1 MILRIFLAIFL
12 SASSYFA
19 FQIYWG
25 EQGVKRD
32 EELAKQIEYQEQI
45 NKRLKV
51 RNDALRAQ
59 IGDLKRGEDAI
70 EEHVR
75 TELQYI
81 KDGEVFYRIV
91 EK

>member
-1 MILRIFLAIFL
+1 MLRIFLGIFL
-12 SASSYFA
+12 CSTMYFSFQA
-19 FQIYWG
+19 FWG
-25 EQGVKRD
+25 DQGMKRE

-51 RNDALRAQ
+51 RNEALRAQ
-59 IGDLKRGEDAI
+59 IKDLRKGEDAV

-75 TELQYI
+75 AELQYI

>member
-1 MILRIFLAIFL
+1 MMLRIFLAVFVSV
-12 SASSYFA
+12 SAYFF
-19 FQIYWG
+19 FQVYWG
-25 EQGVKRD
+25 EQGVKRE

-59 IGDLKRGEDAI
+59 INDLRRGEDAI

>member
-1 MILRIFLAIFL
+1 MLRIFLGIFL
-12 SASSYFA
+12 CFTAYLS
-19 FQIYWG
+19 FQTYWG
-25 EQGVKRD
+25 EQGVKRE

-59 IGDLKRGEDAI
+59 IDDLRLGEDAV

-75 TELQYI
+75 TDLQYI